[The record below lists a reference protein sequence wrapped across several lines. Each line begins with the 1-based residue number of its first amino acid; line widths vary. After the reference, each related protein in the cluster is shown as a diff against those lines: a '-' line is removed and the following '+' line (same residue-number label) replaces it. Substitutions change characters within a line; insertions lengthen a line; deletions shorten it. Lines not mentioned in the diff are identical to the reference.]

1 MEECMN
7 TILSIIRKHTSFGFV
22 KMQEEIEIRETIK
35 SYVESVVLIERER
48 AYNEGYLAGIK
59 TSHRM
64 QSIN

>member
-1 MEECMN
+1 MDECISK
-7 TILSIIRKHTSFGFV
+7 ILFIIKRHTSLGFV
-22 KMQEEIEIRETIK
+22 KMQEEQEIKKTIG
-35 SYVESVVLIERER
+35 SYINSVVLIERER